1 MKIIKVP
8 EITIVTTQYLK
19 NFLNLAQSKS
29 GKSSSPNTDIA
40 PLIPPKRH
48 EVVIIQIK
56 RHLKELST
64 SAK

>member
-19 NFLNLAQSKS
+19 NFFNLAQSKS
-29 GKSSSPNTDIA
+29 GKSSSPNTYIA

-48 EVVIIQIK
+48 EVVIRQIR
-56 RHLKELST
+56 RHLKELCT
-64 SAK
+64 FVK